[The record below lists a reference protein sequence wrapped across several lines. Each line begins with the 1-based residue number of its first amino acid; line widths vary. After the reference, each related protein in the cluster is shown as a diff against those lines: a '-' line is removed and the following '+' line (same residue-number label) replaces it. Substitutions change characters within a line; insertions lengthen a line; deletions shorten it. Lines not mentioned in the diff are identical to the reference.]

1 MRLLRLLIALAIG
14 LALMGQ
20 AVSLAAAP
28 PAPNP
33 QSGAIGLNG
42 HISAPPPTTAP
53 TITTPTNGASF
64 NKLPITVAG
73 LCTNNLLVEVF
84 RNNVFAGS
92 VECTNGSYSLQID
105 LFSGTN
111 DLIARHYDSLG
122 QAGPDSNKVT
132 VTFNDSVSATAN
144 RVTLSSPYATRGAN
158 PNTVLSWPFTISGG
172 TPPYTISVDWG
183 DKTAPDQITKT
194 TPGDFTASHTYAKAG
209 VYTVTV
215 KATDSK
221 GIAAFLQL
229 VGIANGQVAQ
239 TTSSGGSGQTVTK
252 ILWLPLII
260 LFLLGIG
267 GFWLGTRH
275 QREIIKKKVKAG
287 QRPF

>member
-1 MRLLRLLIALAIG
+1 M
-14 LALMGQ
+14 
-20 AVSLAAAP
+20 AVFVTVMSQGFGLAAAP
-28 PAPNP
+28 PAQNP
-33 QSGAIGLNG
+33 QTGAIGLNG
-42 HISAPPPTTAP
+42 RISAPPPTTAP
-53 TITTPTNGASF
+53 TITTPGSGTSF

-84 RNNVFAGS
+84 RNDVFAGS
-92 VECTNGSYSLQID
+92 VECSSGSYSLQID

-132 VTFNDSVSATAN
+132 VTFNDSVATTAN
-144 RVTLSSPYATRGAN
+144 RVTLTSAYAVRGAD
-158 PNTVLSWPFTISGG
+158 PNTVLSWPLTISGG

-183 DKTAPDQITKT
+183 DKTAADQISKT
-194 TPGDFTASHTYAKAG
+194 TPGDFTASHTYTKSG
-209 VYTVTV
+209 VYTITV

-229 VGIANGQVAQ
+229 VGIANGQVTQ
-239 TTSSGGSGQTVTK
+239 TNSTSSGSSQTTTK

-260 LFLLGIG
+260 LFFLGIG
-267 GFWLGTRH
+267 GFWLGKRH
-275 QREIIKKKVKAG
+275 QQEIIKKKVKSG